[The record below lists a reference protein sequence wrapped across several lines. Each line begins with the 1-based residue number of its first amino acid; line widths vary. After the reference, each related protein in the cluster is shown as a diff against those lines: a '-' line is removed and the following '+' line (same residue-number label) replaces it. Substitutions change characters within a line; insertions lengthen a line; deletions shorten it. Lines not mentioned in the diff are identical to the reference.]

1 MSLSVNSVEDD
12 QSPLLSSYNPS
23 EVSRG
28 PSPRQ
33 LLPVL
38 DRRVSDGRQRQPVNY
53 NSISSNSY
61 GSHDSE
67 TSAVVS
73 RYKYYTK
80 LAPHSDS
87 SFTMPDHVVPGLFII
102 TEIVKIQ
109 GSQSSI
115 ITIFSLWNT
124 MMGTSLLSMPWAIN
138 QAGFTCGIL
147 LLLAMAALMLYTSY
161 RILHSVKCLNS
172 SNEVIEFSDV
182 CREYLGRW
190 AEVIAFVSS
199 LLTLLGG
206 MIVYW
211 ILISN
216 FLYNIVTFI
225 YHQSQG
231 EDISTSGSTDP
242 ICPSRSPQPNPNHTS
257 PNISMVTGDHS
268 HDATFSRWWDE
279 QKTVPIMLIAVVFP
293 LINFKSPTFFTKFNA
308 LGTISVT
315 YLVCFAMKNAISW
328 GVHLDFHNTSSPVYV
343 HEYKNSFPALTGV
356 AALAFFVQNC
366 VLSITRAQKYP
377 QYIVR
382 DLIIAYVLVAL
393 TYIYMGVIV
402 YVSFGLDKDCLED
415 NFLNNLKDTNVM
427 AFVARIGLF
436 FQMICV
442 FPLLVFIFRLQF
454 MNSLFGS
461 IWPSLTHVL
470 LLNSALIGVCII
482 FAVFLPHIGKIIGF
496 VGAFCGFSYA
506 IALPCLVFM
515 KIRHQAGTLTLPII
529 IFHSFLILIGLGNF
543 IGQFLLLG

>member
-1 MSLSVNSVEDD
+1 
-12 QSPLLSSYNPS
+12 
-23 EVSRG
+23 
-28 PSPRQ
+28 
-33 LLPVL
+33 
-38 DRRVSDGRQRQPVNY
+38 
-53 NSISSNSY
+53 
-61 GSHDSE
+61 
-67 TSAVVS
+67 
-73 RYKYYTK
+73 
-80 LAPHSDS
+80 
-87 SFTMPDHVVPGLFII
+87 MPDHVVPGVFII
-102 TEIVKIQ
+102 TEITQIQ
-109 GSQSSI
+109 GSQSSLV
-115 ITIFSLWNT
+115 TIFSLWNT

-138 QAGFTCGIL
+138 QAGFTCGII
-147 LLLAMAALMLYTSY
+147 LLLASAALMLYTSY
-161 RILHSVKCLNS
+161 RILHAVKCTKS
-172 SNEVIEFSDV
+172 TNEVIEFSDV
-182 CREYLGRW
+182 CKEYLGRW

-211 ILISN
+211 ILLSN
-216 FLYNIVTFI
+216 FLYNVVTFI
-225 YHQSQG
+225 YHHAQG
-231 EDISTSGSTDP
+231 DEVSTKGSSDP
-242 ICPSRSPQPNPNHTS
+242 ICPSKSPHANHSHTS
-257 PNISMVTGDHS
+257 PNISMTTSDHS

-279 QKTVPIMLIAVVFP
+279 QKTVPIMLVVVVLP

-328 GVHLDFHNTSSPVYV
+328 GIHLDFHDSTSPVYV
-343 HEYKNSFPALTGV
+343 HEFKSTFPIITGIS
-356 AALAFFVQNC
+356 ALAYFVHNC
-366 VLSITRAQKYP
+366 VSAITRLQRHP
-377 QYIVR
+377 ENTVR
-382 DLIIAYVLVAL
+382 DLIIAYALVAL

-402 YVSFGLDKDCLED
+402 YISFGLDKNCLED

-436 FQMICV
+436 FQMLCV

-470 LLNSALIGVCII
+470 VLNLVLIGVCII

-506 IALPCLVFM
+506 IALPCLVYM
-515 KIRHQAGTLTLPII
+515 KIRYEKGTLTLPII
-529 IFHSFLILIGLGNF
+529 IFHSILIVIGLANF